1 MENFDN
7 NIEPVETKSRKI
19 DRILNIY
26 DKLINGEI
34 IRKSEEAINH
44 EVNEKSIQRDI
55 EDIRN
60 HLVSHDNNTG
70 YRNEVIYDRTKK
82 GYRLE
87 QLYQLKLSNSEILAT
102 CKILLDSRAFPKRE
116 IKGIIKKLIDCCV
129 TKENQTLVNEMIKNE
144 LFHYIPPRHNTDF
157 METMWL
163 IAQAIYTQSY
173 IEIEYTKLPNES
185 RKRKLI
191 PTAIIFSEFYF
202 YMLGFITDKE
212 VTKRFKIKNDTLPN
226 IYRLDR
232 IQKITILNEH
242 FHISYDKRFSEG
254 EFRKRVQFMYGGKL
268 RKVKF
273 KYTGLNIN
281 AVLDRLP
288 SAKEKKE
295 NDGSYT
301 VTVDV
306 YGDGIDMWLRSQGAY
321 VEVIDD
327 GKE

>member
-1 MENFDN
+1 MKKFDSS
-7 NIEPVETKSRKI
+7 IKSMETKSGKI

-26 DKLINGEI
+26 DKLINGGI
-34 IRKSEEAINH
+34 INKSKEALNH
-44 EVNEKSIQRDI
+44 EVNERSIQRDI

-60 HLVSHDNNTG
+60 HLASHDNNTG
-70 YRNEVIYDRTKK
+70 YMNEVIYDRAKK

-87 QLYQLKLSNSEILAT
+87 QLYQLKLTNSEILAT
-102 CKILLDSRAFPKRE
+102 CKILLDSRAFPKKE
-116 IKGIIKKLIDCCV
+116 IEEIIKKLIDCCIP
-129 TKENQTLVNEMIKNE
+129 KENQDLVNDMIKNE
-144 LFHYIPPRHNTDF
+144 LFHYIPPKHNKNF

-163 IAQAIYTQSY
+163 ISQAIHTKNYV
-173 IEIEYTKLPNES
+173 EIEYTKLPNET
-185 RKRKLI
+185 RTRKLI
-191 PTAIIFSEFYF
+191 PTAILFSEFYF

-212 VTKRFKIKNDTLPN
+212 VTKRFKIQNDTLPN

-232 IQKITILNEH
+232 IKKINILNEK

-268 RKVKF
+268 RKVTF

-295 NDGSYT
+295 ADGSYT

-306 YGDGIDMWLRSQGAY
+306 YGDGIDMWLRSQGSY
-321 VEVIDD
+321 VEVIED
-327 GKE
+327 GK